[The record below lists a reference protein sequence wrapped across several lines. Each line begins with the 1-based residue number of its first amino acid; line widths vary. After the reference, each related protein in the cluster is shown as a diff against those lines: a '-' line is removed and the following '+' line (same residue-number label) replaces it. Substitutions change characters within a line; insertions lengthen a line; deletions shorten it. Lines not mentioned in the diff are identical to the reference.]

1 MVLVKISLWQYN
13 CRHCIVEMGN
23 DTLEFVL
30 QSMPQRTPGKTKA
43 LIIEDETDICY
54 LVSNI
59 LKQRGIQSVL
69 AGSLSEA
76 EKILK
81 QDLLPPR
88 IIFLD
93 NYLPDGLGIN
103 YIREIKKRF
112 PGIRIVIITA
122 HDNIS
127 DREKARFEGA
137 DFFIGKPFSKE
148 LIFKTIDSLDG
159 NNFAESV
166 E

>member
-1 MVLVKISLWQYN
+1 MMKFESVL
-13 CRHCIVEMGN
+13 E
-23 DTLEFVL
+23 
-30 QSMPQRTPGKTKA
+30 SMPQRTTGKIKA
-43 LIIEDETDICY
+43 LIIEDEMDIRY

-59 LKQRGIQSVL
+59 LKQRGVQSVL

-76 EKILK
+76 EKILE
-81 QDLLPPR
+81 QDFPPPR

-112 PGIRIVIITA
+112 PASKVVMITA
-122 HDNIS
+122 HDNLS
-127 DREKARFEGA
+127 DREKARFEGV
-137 DFFIGKPFSKE
+137 DFFITKPFSKE
-148 LIFKTIDSLDG
+148 LIFKTIDSLEG
-159 NNFAESV
+159 NSFAHSV

>member
-1 MVLVKISLWQYN
+1 MKFESVL
-13 CRHCIVEMGN
+13 E
-23 DTLEFVL
+23 
-30 QSMPQRTPGKTKA
+30 SMPQRTTGKIKA
-43 LIIEDETDICY
+43 LIIEDEMDIRY

-59 LKQRGIQSVL
+59 LKQRGVQSVL

-76 EKILK
+76 EKILE
-81 QDLLPPR
+81 QDFPPPR

-103 YIREIKKRF
+103 YIRELKKRF
-112 PGIRIVIITA
+112 PLTRIAIITA
-122 HDNIS
+122 HDNVS

-148 LIFKTIDSLDG
+148 LIFNTIDNLDR
-159 NNFAESV
+159 NNLTQSV

>member
-1 MVLVKISLWQYN
+1 MD
-13 CRHCIVEMGN
+13 N
-23 DTLEFVL
+23 DTLEIDF
-30 QSMPQRTPGKTKA
+30 QSMPQRNRGKIKA

-81 QDLLPPR
+81 QDLPPPR

-112 PGIRIVIITA
+112 PGIKIVIITA

-148 LIFKTIDSLDG
+148 LIFKTIDTLDG

>member
-1 MVLVKISLWQYN
+1 MAQK
-13 CRHCIVEMGN
+13 
-23 DTLEFVL
+23 
-30 QSMPQRTPGKTKA
+30 TPGTIKA
-43 LIIEDETDICY
+43 LIIEDEIDIRY

-59 LKQRGIQSVL
+59 LKQRGVQSIL

-76 EKILK
+76 EKIFK

-93 NYLPDGLGIN
+93 NYLPDGLGVN

-112 PGIRIVIITA
+112 PLSKVVMITA
-122 HDNIS
+122 HDNLS
-127 DREKARFEGA
+127 DREKANHEGV
-137 DFFIGKPFSKE
+137 DFFITKPFSKE
-148 LIFKTIDSLDG
+148 LIFKTIDSLDS
-159 NNFAESV
+159 NNFAHSV